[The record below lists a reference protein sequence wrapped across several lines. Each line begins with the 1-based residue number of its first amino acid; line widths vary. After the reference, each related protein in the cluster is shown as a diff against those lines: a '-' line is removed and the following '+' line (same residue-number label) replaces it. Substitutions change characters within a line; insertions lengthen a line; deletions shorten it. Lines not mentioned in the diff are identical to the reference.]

1 MRALV
6 EHVVLG
12 EALVKCIKWFNSLF
26 KLFDCFF
33 DKLINLI
40 NVKKANQFVRLKEC
54 SRLAGLKPQK
64 SFVRRIVLEMKS
76 VM

>member
-1 MRALV
+1 MVPFCMRLVV

-12 EALVKCIKWFNSLF
+12 EALVKCIKWVNSLY

-40 NVKKANQFVRLKEC
+40 NVKNTNQFVRLKEC
-54 SRLAGLKPQK
+54 
-64 SFVRRIVLEMKS
+64 IVAWQ
-76 VM
+76 V